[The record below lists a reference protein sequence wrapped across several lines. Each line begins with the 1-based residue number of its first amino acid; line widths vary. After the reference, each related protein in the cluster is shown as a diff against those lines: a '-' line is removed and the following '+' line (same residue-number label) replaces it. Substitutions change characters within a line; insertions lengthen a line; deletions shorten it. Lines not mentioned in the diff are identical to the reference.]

1 MSKSESFDTLKAQL
15 VRKEKLYKSKIGE
28 QSDELEVQTKK
39 FLKSSAIVGGGLMLG
54 FGLFKLLAGK
64 NKGQKTTPQK
74 KKVEEVKVPSKKNVI
89 LRAAII
95 DKLVAFAIQLG
106 FRYLSKKIKS
116 SDEGDSQ
123 STTK

>member
-15 VRKEKLYKSKIGE
+15 VRKERLYKSKISE
-28 QSDELEVQTKK
+28 ESDQLELQTKK

-64 NKGQKTTPQK
+64 DKRQKSNPQK
-74 KKVEEVKVPSKKNVI
+74 KKVEEVKAPSKKNI
-89 LRAAII
+89 IFKAAVI

-106 FRYLSKKIKS
+106 FSYLSKKIKS

>member
-15 VRKEKLYKSKIGE
+15 VRKERLYKSKISE
-28 QSDELEVQTKK
+28 QSDELEVQSKK

-64 NKGQKTTPQK
+64 SKEQKVAPQK
-74 KKVEEVKVPSKKNVI
+74 KKVEEVKAPSKKNVI

-95 DKLVAFAIQLG
+95 DKLVAFVIQLG